1 MPVTIVSAGK
11 FRRAVKTS
19 ESTDSKKIADKTS
32 IDVSKSDHDTDDD
45 FSSQVKALVALGKNK
60 KVPVKEGCELI
71 TRLKQ
76 LIADKEKLASSTSP
90 LKSKRKR
97 VDSPIL
103 PPSPPYFTPQVET
116 DYSEVDYRE
125 FSDEE
130 KELQALRETASLKAK
145 RLTSQVD
152 SDTAMSDENTVV
164 KSNAPSDSKDDQK
177 VAKRN
182 ASDEEEIITNYIDES
197 IAPSEPK
204 NHGIVLRD
212 FEVGRKRFLP
222 KRNEIQSQKGYTDR
236 NCKTPLYSTGLITR
250 DRYEEIRSKVDVDS
264 TSIDW
269 TERIDDYL
277 ISTFYYLRHVTASR
291 SSRPRASTASVAALA
306 ASWNAF
312 IVRINADGIQGIIAR
327 VQTLESAVPSAER
340 KRLAQEKRNISSSS
354 TKRIRKDVPSR
365 KSRRDRERLRSIDR
379 AESRSLDRMGIRS
392 IERDSVAHSDR
403 VSSSRS
409 RRNLLGSDRRSSPR
423 DKVSHPSSQLSGVDE
438 RAEIESYLRE
448 IKTGCSENREV
459 CADRRSAIYNRLR
472 KLESYPE
479 EISSRVKDLEESLEL
494 VQKRLTAQTD
504 LYDDLKESYDLLYH
518 RHEVKTVKTLK
529 ELMGHVKRLNKRFDL
544 PLPRSPILTP
554 AQQDFVDKSQ
564 SYLDD
569 PSPIAL
575 EEGAKPPIDPPL
587 EKSDTS

>member
-45 FSSQVKALVALGKNK
+45 ISSQVKALLKRGKNK

-76 LIADKEKLASSTSP
+76 LIADKEKLASSPSP
-90 LKSKRKR
+90 PKSKRRK
-97 VDSPIL
+97 VDDL
-103 PPSPPYFTPQVET
+103 PSPPYFPQEET

-130 KELQALRETASLKAK
+130 KELQACQA
-145 RLTSQVD
+145 D
-152 SDTAMSDENTVV
+152 SVITISDKNTVV

-264 TSIDW
+264 TSSDW

-277 ISTFYYLRHVTASR
+277 ISSFHYLRHMTATR

-312 IVRINADGIQGIIAR
+312 IVRINADGIEGIIAR
-327 VQTLESAVPSAER
+327 VQTLEYAVPSEER

-392 IERDSVAHSDR
+392 IERDSVAHGDR
-403 VSSSRS
+403 VSSSRT
-409 RRNLLGSDRRSSPR
+409 RRTLLGSDRRSSPR

-438 RAEIESYLRE
+438 RAEFESYLRE
-448 IKTGCSENREV
+448 IKTCCSENRDV
-459 CADRRSAIYNRLR
+459 CADRRIAIYNRLR

-494 VQKRLTAQTD
+494 VQKRLTAQTE

-529 ELMGHVKRLNKRFDL
+529 ELMGHVNRLNKRFDL

-554 AQQDFVDKSQ
+554 VQQDFVDKSQ

-575 EEGAKPPIDPPL
+575 EEGAKPPADPPL

>member
-45 FSSQVKALVALGKNK
+45 FSSQVKALVAPGKNK
-60 KVPVKEGCELI
+60 KLSVKKGCELI

-103 PPSPPYFTPQVET
+103 PPSPPYFTPQLET

-145 RLTSQVD
+145 RLATQVD
-152 SDTAMSDENTVV
+152 SDTTISDENTVV

-204 NHGIVLRD
+204 DNGIVLRD
-212 FEVGRKRFLP
+212 YEVERKRFLP

-264 TSIDW
+264 TSSDLS
-269 TERIDDYL
+269 ERIDDYL
-277 ISTFYYLRHVTASR
+277 ISSFHYL
-291 SSRPRASTASVAALA
+291 L
-306 ASWNAF
+306 
-312 IVRINADGIQGIIAR
+312 
-327 VQTLESAVPSAER
+327 
-340 KRLAQEKRNISSSS
+340 
-354 TKRIRKDVPSR
+354 
-365 KSRRDRERLRSIDR
+365 
-379 AESRSLDRMGIRS
+379 
-392 IERDSVAHSDR
+392 
-403 VSSSRS
+403 
-409 RRNLLGSDRRSSPR
+409 
-423 DKVSHPSSQLSGVDE
+423 SHPSSQLSGVDE
-438 RAEIESYLRE
+438 RAVIETFLRE
-448 IKTGCSENREV
+448 VKNGCSENRKV

-494 VQKRLTAQTD
+494 VQKRLTAQTE

-544 PLPRSPILTP
+544 PLPRSSILNP
-554 AQQDFVDKSQ
+554 VQQDFVDKSQ

-575 EEGAKPPIDPPL
+575 EESAKPPTDPPL